1 MTEDE
6 REPLY
11 PSAVLPRDREGRGVR
26 SAVGMVV
33 DAWRRRPVPRRVIGT
48 LSVLLLLGGAG
59 LISYPFLTNLYGD
72 WRQSRLELRFAEPET
87 RDAYVARAIRS
98 GEALTKVS
106 IPRLDI
112 EAVVVEGTSPSA
124 LRAGAGHYER
134 TALPCEL
141 GNAAIAGHRTTYSK
155 PFADLNRLRDGDEI
169 IVITPV
175 GRCVYEVVG
184 SPWIT
189 TPDDV
194 GVLDGVRGASV
205 LTLTTCHPPGSA
217 SERLIVRADLV
228 SSEVA

>member
-11 PSAVLPRDREGRGVR
+11 PSAVLPRDREGGGVR

-48 LSVLLLLGGAG
+48 LWALLLLGGAG

-189 TPDDV
+189 TPHDV